1 MATQPQRRYTLEEYF
16 ALEQASEA
24 KYEYWQGEVYAMSG
38 ASPAH
43 VQIQVNL
50 ITLLRSQLRGR
61 PCRIFPSDMRL
72 KVPSLPPYRYPD
84 LSALCGEPIFELMG
98 GLEVLTNPT
107 LIVEILSPTTEA
119 FDRGDKFTHYKS
131 IPSFIEYVLIAQ
143 HRPHIGQ
150 YVKQSPEVWSY
161 RECNDLSTSLY
172 IPSLECQ
179 LALEEL
185 YQDVTFEPFTNLGQ
199 WHSR

>member
-1 MATQPQRRYTLEEYF
+1 MSTQPQRRYTLEEYF
-16 ALEQASEA
+16 ALEHASEA

-43 VQIQVNL
+43 VQIQINL

-61 PCRIFPSDMRL
+61 PCRIFSSDMRL

-84 LSALCGEPIFELMG
+84 LSALCGEPIFELIG

-143 HRPHIGQ
+143 HRPYIGQ

-161 RECNDLSTSLY
+161 RECNDLLTSLY

-179 LALEEL
+179 LVLEEL